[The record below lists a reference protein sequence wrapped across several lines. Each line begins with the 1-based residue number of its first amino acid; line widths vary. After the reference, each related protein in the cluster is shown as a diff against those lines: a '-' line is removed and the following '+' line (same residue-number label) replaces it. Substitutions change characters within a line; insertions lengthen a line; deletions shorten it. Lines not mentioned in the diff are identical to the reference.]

1 VSDNDAKTTD
11 DVKIAP
17 PRQGRLFVV
26 SGPSGVG
33 KDALLGR
40 LYKCL
45 PGIQQSVSATTRAPR
60 PGEVD
65 SVDYYFI
72 THVEF
77 EADIVQGSFLEYAR
91 YGPDFYGTPRRK
103 VDALCDQGVDVVLKI
118 EVQGAEQIK
127 ALVPDATL
135 IFIKPPHMAELER
148 RLRMRGTDTEARIQE
163 RLAVAQ
169 YEMAHIFRYEYALVN
184 DDFDTALNVLCAIV
198 TAERER
204 PRL

>member
-1 VSDNDAKTTD
+1 MSDNDVNTTLD
-11 DVKIAP
+11 AP
-17 PRQGRLFVV
+17 ASPARQGRLFVV

-40 LYKCL
+40 LYRCL
-45 PGIQQSVSATTRAPR
+45 PGIQQSVSATTRPPR
-60 PGEVD
+60 AGETD

-72 THVEF
+72 SHAEF
-77 EADIVQGSFLEYAR
+77 ETDIGEGYFLEYAR

-103 VDALCDQGVDVVLKI
+103 VDALRAQGVDVVLKI

-127 ALVPDATL
+127 ALVPDAIL

-148 RLRMRGTDTEARIQE
+148 RLRTRGTDTEARIQE

-169 YEMAHIFRYEYALVN
+169 YEMAHIFRYDYALTN
-184 DDFDTALNVLCAIV
+184 DDLDTALNVLCAII
-198 TAERER
+198 TAERGR
-204 PRL
+204 PLP